1 MAELPSQ
8 RSCGSHDVHVEMLRT
23 NPDYARARAAI
34 DMQIE
39 SFERSARAG
48 ETVGPR
54 VIPVVVHVIF
64 RAPVENISDQQIE
77 GQIDVLNRDFRKRN
91 PDVANVPAPF
101 QPLAS
106 DALVEFALARIGPDG
121 QPTTGITRTQTT
133 VPRFFEDNAMKFTA
147 QGGKDAWDATRY
159 LNMWVCPEILR
170 RRDDR
175 PLLGYAQFPG
185 GLPATDGVAIVH
197 NAFGTTG
204 TATAPF
210 NLGRTATHEVGHWL
224 DLHHIWGD
232 NVGCSDDDLVADT
245 PAQLQQ
251 NFGTPSFPHVTCN
264 NGPNGDMFMNYMDYV
279 DDRAMFMFSAGQV
292 TRMQATLAG
301 PRLMIGLQ
309 AVASMAGVALSS
321 GVESLRGQLRTVG

>member
-8 RSCGSHDVHVEMLRT
+8 RSCGAYDVHVEMLRT

-34 DMQIE
+34 DAQVE
-39 SFERSARAG
+39 NFARSARAA
-48 ETVGPR
+48 ERVGPS

-64 RAPVENISDQQIE
+64 RAAEENISDQQIKS
-77 GQIDVLNRDFRKRN
+77 QIDVLNRDYRMRN
-91 PDVANVPAPF
+91 PDVATVPAPF
-101 QPLAS
+101 RPLAS
-106 DALVEFALARIGPDG
+106 DALIEFALASVDADG

-147 QGGKDAWDATRY
+147 QGGKDAWDGTRY
-159 LNMWVCPEILR
+159 LNMWVCPEIILR
-170 RRDDR
+170 RNGA

-204 TATAPF
+204 TAAAPF

-224 DLHHIWGD
+224 DLRHIWGD
-232 NVGCSDDDLVADT
+232 NIDCTGDDQVADT
-245 PAQLQQ
+245 PRQQ
-251 NFGTPSFPHVTCN
+251 RENFGTPTFPHVTCN

-279 DDRAMFMFSAGQV
+279 DDRAMFMFSAGQGV
-292 TRMQATLAG
+292 RMQAALAG
-301 PRLMIGLQ
+301 PRSTIGSR
-309 AVASMAGVALSS
+309 AVATMAGVAPLS
-321 GVESLRGQLRTVG
+321 